1 MAHIYEIASYLEA
14 VLIIKGYE
22 VIRQSDF
29 EPGSVIIC
37 ILKNKEIIATLMIN
51 GNNPNEFYDLDN
63 FYLILSMDDAEG
75 FLEKFDS
82 INS

>member
-1 MAHIYEIASYLEA
+1 
-14 VLIIKGYE
+14 
-22 VIRQSDF
+22 
-29 EPGSVIIC
+29 
-37 ILKNKEIIATLMIN
+37 MIN